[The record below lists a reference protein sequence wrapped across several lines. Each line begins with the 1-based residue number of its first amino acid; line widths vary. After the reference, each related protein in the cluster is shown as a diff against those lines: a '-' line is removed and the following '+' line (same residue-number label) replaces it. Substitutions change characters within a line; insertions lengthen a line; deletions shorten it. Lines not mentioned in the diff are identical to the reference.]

1 MPESSEAN
9 RRAPFPASPDTGR
22 AARRLRL
29 MRLAALA
36 GLAAFVVLFA
46 FADLRELQRVLAE
59 ADHRLLLLSFVWALA
74 SYAAMARSYQGIAAA
89 AGERIPFA
97 EMFKITI
104 VACTVNYLLSTG
116 GLSGFALRM
125 YFFTRRGVA
134 SGTALLISLAQTVM
148 TNFTLLVFVLIGSLY
163 LYSAHPL
170 SGYALL
176 AVGALLV
183 LVVAAAVIAALLLLR
198 ARWRRRTLF
207 YLAQSAHWAMHR
219 VLPHRT
225 PPRTHIWRY
234 QFNLNRGI
242 EFLLSRKRQMA
253 APLFFIVLDW
263 ICTILILH
271 TAFLA
276 LHFPVRS
283 SFVVVGFAVGI
294 TLSYATLIPGGLG
307 IMEGSMAAI
316 FAGLGVPYE
325 TAVVAALVYR
335 CAYYLMP
342 LFTSLF
348 FYRMF
353 TQGRQVGVGLQ
364 RGELSPYETERAEPA
379 RSAPEPPPP
388 SR

>member
-1 MPESSEAN
+1 VGESIQASGP
-9 RRAPFPASPDTGR
+9 APSPAPPDTG
-22 AARRLRL
+22 AASRRSRL
-29 MRLAALA
+29 MRWAVLV
-36 GLAAFVVLFA
+36 GIAAFVVLFA
-46 FADLRELQRVLAE
+46 FADLRELWRVFAQ
-59 ADHRLLLLSFVWALA
+59 ADRRLLLLSFLWALA

-89 AGERIPFA
+89 AGADIPFT

-125 YFFTRRGVA
+125 YFFTRRGIA

-148 TNFTLLVFVLIGSLY
+148 TNFTLLAFVLAGCLY

-170 SGYALL
+170 RGYALVVV
-176 AVGALLV
+176 AALLV
-183 LVVAAAVIAALLLLR
+183 LVVAAAIIAAFLLLR

-207 YLAQSAHWAMHR
+207 YLAQSAHWVMHR

-242 EFLLSRKRQMA
+242 EFLLSQKRQMV
-253 APLFFIVLDW
+253 APFFFILLDW
-263 ICTILILH
+263 VFTILILH

-276 LHFPVRS
+276 LHFPVRL

-294 TLSYATLIPGGLG
+294 TLSYTTLIPGGLG

-325 TAVVAALVYR
+325 TAIVAALVYR
-335 CAYYLMP
+335 CAYYVMP
-342 LFTSLF
+342 LIISLF
-348 FYRMF
+348 FHRMF
-353 TQGRQVGVGLQ
+353 TQGRQAGVGLQ
-364 RGELSPYETERAEPA
+364 RGELSPYEAQPAEPA
-379 RSAPEPPPP
+379 RSATKSPR
-388 SR
+388 SNR